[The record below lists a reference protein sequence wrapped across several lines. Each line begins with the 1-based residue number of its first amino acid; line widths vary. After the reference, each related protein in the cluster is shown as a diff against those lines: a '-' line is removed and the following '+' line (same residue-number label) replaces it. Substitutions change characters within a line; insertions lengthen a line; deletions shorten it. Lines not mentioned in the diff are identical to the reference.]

1 MSLTPMDIHNKE
13 FARKFRGYQE
23 DEVDEFLDAIVDEFE
38 KLHKENIDLKDK
50 VHALEDQV
58 NQYKTIEQ
66 TLKDTLVTAQKTAD
80 EVTALAQQKAGM
92 IQKDA
97 EEQAHHVVESAND
110 QVIEIRKEYQE
121 AQKQM
126 KLFQSKYRSL
136 LETQIEL
143 ISNDVA
149 ATDDPTPPETK
160 E

>member
-58 NQYKTIEQ
+58 NQYKTMEQ
-66 TLKDTLVTAQKTAD
+66 ALKDTLVTAQKTAD

-143 ISNDVA
+143 ISSDVA
-149 ATDDPTPPETK
+149 AADDSISPETK

>member
-1 MSLTPMDIHNKE
+1 
-13 FARKFRGYQE
+13 
-23 DEVDEFLDAIVDEFE
+23 
-38 KLHKENIDLKDK
+38 K

-143 ISNDVA
+143 ISSDVA
-149 ATDDPTPPETK
+149 AADDSISPETK

>member
-143 ISNDVA
+143 ISSDVA
-149 ATDDPTPPETK
+149 AADDSISPETK

>member
-1 MSLTPMDIHNKE
+1 MPLTPMDIHNKE
-13 FARKFRGYQE
+13 FSRKFRGYQE
-23 DEVDEFLDAIVDEFE
+23 DEVDEFLDAVVGEFE
-38 KLHKENIDLKDK
+38 KLHKENIDLKDRI
-50 VHALEDQV
+50 HALEDQIS
-58 NQYKTIEQ
+58 QYKTMEH

-80 EVTALAQQKAGM
+80 EVTALARKKAGM

-97 EEQAHHVVESAND
+97 EDQAHHIVESANN

-149 ATDDPTPPETK
+149 AADDPKPPETK

>member
-58 NQYKTIEQ
+58 NQYKTMEQ

-80 EVTALAQQKAGM
+80 EVTALAQQKARM

-143 ISNDVA
+143 ISSDVA
-149 ATDDPTPPETK
+149 AADDPISPETK

>member
-13 FARKFRGYQE
+13 FRGYQE

-50 VHALEDQV
+50 VHALEDQI
-58 NQYKTIEQ
+58 NQYKTMEH

-80 EVTALAQQKAGM
+80 EVTALAQKKAGM

-97 EEQAHHVVESAND
+97 EDQAHHVVESANN

-126 KLFQSKYRSL
+126 RLFRSKYRSL

>member
-143 ISNDVA
+143 ISSDVA
-149 ATDDPTPPETK
+149 AADDPISPETK

>member
-58 NQYKTIEQ
+58 NQYKTMEQ
-66 TLKDTLVTAQKTAD
+66 ALKDTLVTAQKTAD

-136 LETQIEL
+136 DRK
-143 ISNDVA
+143 SVV
-149 ATDDPTPPETK
+149 
-160 E
+160 

>member
-58 NQYKTIEQ
+58 NQYKTMEQ

-143 ISNDVA
+143 ISSDVA
-149 ATDDPTPPETK
+149 AADDSISPETK

>member
-58 NQYKTIEQ
+58 NQYKTMEQ
-66 TLKDTLVTAQKTAD
+66 ALKDTLVTAQKTAD

-143 ISNDVA
+143 ISSDVA
-149 ATDDPTPPETK
+149 AADDPISPETK

>member
-149 ATDDPTPPETK
+149 AADDPKPPETK